1 MMRASI
7 TGAVVRR
14 EWREI
19 VRNRLLVFTI
29 LIPPAILVAL
39 PVVVTHFSHPEPLP
53 PELAAA
59 VVASRPS
66 WASMNPSDLVA
77 AFSLQQF
84 LTTFLILP
92 GYIPLAIAT
101 FSIVGEKQSRSL
113 EAVLATPIRTVELLG
128 GKTIAAVVPGILASW
143 FAFVV
148 LVVLSAVTVS
158 PEVTVVFTDPSWIAA
173 VFVLGPAIGLVSV
186 VAGIVVSSRV
196 NDPRVAQQI
205 GSLVILPVLGI
216 VVLQTATGHL
226 FEAREYVIGAVIVT
240 VIGIVGLR
248 VAASLFGRESILTR
262 WR

>member
-1 MMRASI
+1 MRASI
-7 TGAVVRR
+7 VGAVIRR
-14 EWREI
+14 EWREL

-29 LIPPAILVAL
+29 LVPPAILVAL
-39 PVVVTHFSHPEPLP
+39 PVVVVHVSHPRPLP
-53 PELAAA
+53 PDVAAA
-59 VVASRPS
+59 VIASRPN
-66 WASMNPSDLVA
+66 WAGMSPTDLVA

-84 LTTFLILP
+84 LATFLILP

-113 EAVLATPIRTVELLG
+113 EAVLATPIRTVELLA
-128 GKTIAAVVPGILASW
+128 GKAVSALVPGILASW
-143 FAFVV
+143 FAFAV
-148 LVVLSAVTVS
+148 LVVLSAITVS
-158 PEVTVVFTDPSWIAA
+158 PQITVVFADPSWIAA

-186 VAGIVVSSRV
+186 VAGIIVSSRV

-216 VVLQTATGHL
+216 VVLQTASGHL
-226 FEAREYVIGAVIVT
+226 FEAREYVIGAVIVA
-240 VIGIVGLR
+240 VVGIAGLR